1 MTVATV
7 NMDFLYGGAFR
18 TGLPEAYERLI
29 LDAMRGDPTLFT
41 RADEIEEQ
49 WRIVDSFRHALGRP
63 GAGLSELRRGDVG
76 TDEAT
81 SSCTATAD
89 PGGGIERG
97 QRPGVDG
104 PRRHDRADRAR
115 ARAAPER
122 FDGHAHE
129 RDDAHR
135 LGAAGVAGRR
145 AGHARRNGRA
155 ASLRTLLLFPQDDER
170 DALDAEVS
178 LQCYTHAELQRHVCT
193 EVIELRLCGRVAQ
206 APASVIL
213 PLVLPDVPVFL
224 RWRGEPPFGEP
235 VFEQLIDVVDRLV
248 VDSREWEGA
257 PACYAKLVE
266 IFDRVA
272 VSDIV
277 WARTLR
283 WRRAIA
289 ERGGGRQLRV
299 RGPIQESSL
308 LAGWLRSRLGHPV
321 ELEHTDADRI
331 ELAVLD
337 GEEIRARE
345 ERPSA
350 SDLLSG
356 ELDRFSRRPR
366 STSLPSRQRS
376 SSRRREYASA
386 VEARDAF

>member
-1 MTVATV
+1 MSAVSDQEWTGRDVTIAQIEHELAQLRSDSMDMRTSVMTHIAW
-7 NMDFLYGGAFR
+7 AP
-18 TGLPEAYERLI
+18 PEWQDASRDTLAGMAERH
-29 LDAMRGDPTLFT
+29 P
-41 RADEIEEQ
+41 
-49 WRIVDSFRHALGRP
+49 S
-63 GAGLSELRRGDVG
+63 
-76 TDEAT
+76 
-81 SSCTATAD
+81 
-89 PGGGIERG
+89 
-97 QRPGVDG
+97 
-104 PRRHDRADRAR
+104 
-115 ARAAPER
+115 
-122 FDGHAHE
+122 
-129 RDDAHR
+129 
-135 LGAAGVAGRR
+135 
-145 AGHARRNGRA
+145 
-155 ASLRTLLLFPQDDER
+155 RTLLLFPQDDKR

-178 LQCYTHAELQRHVCT
+178 LQCYSHAELQRHVCT
-193 EVIELRLCGRVAQ
+193 EVIELRLCGRVAE

-224 RWRGEPPFGEP
+224 RWRGEPPFGNP

-289 ERGGGRQLRV
+289 ERGSGRQLRV

-321 ELEHTDADRI
+321 ELEHADADRI
-331 ELAVLD
+331 ELVVLD

-345 ERPSA
+345 ERPSS

-356 ELDRFSRRPR
+356 ELDRFSRDPIY
-366 STSLPSRQRS
+366 
-376 SSRRREYASA
+376 ESA
-386 VEARDAF
+386 VAAAL

>member
-1 MTVATV
+1 LSAVSDQEWTGRDVTIAQIEHELAQLRSDSMDMRTSVMTHIAW
-7 NMDFLYGGAFR
+7 AP
-18 TGLPEAYERLI
+18 PEWQDASRDTLAGMAERH
-29 LDAMRGDPTLFT
+29 P
-41 RADEIEEQ
+41 
-49 WRIVDSFRHALGRP
+49 S
-63 GAGLSELRRGDVG
+63 
-76 TDEAT
+76 
-81 SSCTATAD
+81 
-89 PGGGIERG
+89 
-97 QRPGVDG
+97 
-104 PRRHDRADRAR
+104 
-115 ARAAPER
+115 
-122 FDGHAHE
+122 
-129 RDDAHR
+129 
-135 LGAAGVAGRR
+135 
-145 AGHARRNGRA
+145 
-155 ASLRTLLLFPQDDER
+155 RTLLLFPQDDER

-178 LQCYTHAELQRHVCT
+178 LQCYTHAELQRHVCS

-248 VDSREWEGA
+248 VDSREWGGA
-257 PACYAKLVE
+257 PDCYAKLVE

-289 ERGGGRQLRV
+289 ERGSGRQLRV

-345 ERPSA
+345 ERPSS

-356 ELDRFSRRPR
+356 ELDRFSRDPIY
-366 STSLPSRQRS
+366 
-376 SSRRREYASA
+376 ESA
-386 VEARDAF
+386 VAAAL

>member
-1 MTVATV
+1 LSAVSDQEWTGRDVTIAQIEHELAQLRSDSMDMRTSVMTHIAW
-7 NMDFLYGGAFR
+7 AP
-18 TGLPEAYERLI
+18 PEW
-29 LDAMRGDPTLFT
+29 
-41 RADEIEEQ
+41 Q
-49 WRIVDSFRHALGRP
+49 
-63 GAGLSELRRGDVG
+63 
-76 TDEAT
+76 
-81 SSCTATAD
+81 
-89 PGGGIERG
+89 
-97 QRPGVDG
+97 
-104 PRRHDRADRAR
+104 
-115 ARAAPER
+115 
-122 FDGHAHE
+122 
-129 RDDAHR
+129 
-135 LGAAGVAGRR
+135 GAARDTLAGMAER
-145 AGHARRNGRA
+145 HP
-155 ASLRTLLLFPQDDER
+155 SRTLLLFPQDDER

-266 IFDRVA
+266 VFDRVA

-356 ELDRFSRRPR
+356 ELDRFSRDPIY
-366 STSLPSRQRS
+366 
-376 SSRRREYASA
+376 ESA
-386 VEARDAF
+386 VAAAL

>member
-1 MTVATV
+1 MSAVSDQEWTGRDVTIAQIEHELAQLRSDSMDMRTSVMTHIAW
-7 NMDFLYGGAFR
+7 AP
-18 TGLPEAYERLI
+18 PEWQDASRDTLAGMAERH
-29 LDAMRGDPTLFT
+29 P
-41 RADEIEEQ
+41 
-49 WRIVDSFRHALGRP
+49 S
-63 GAGLSELRRGDVG
+63 
-76 TDEAT
+76 
-81 SSCTATAD
+81 
-89 PGGGIERG
+89 
-97 QRPGVDG
+97 
-104 PRRHDRADRAR
+104 
-115 ARAAPER
+115 
-122 FDGHAHE
+122 
-129 RDDAHR
+129 
-135 LGAAGVAGRR
+135 
-145 AGHARRNGRA
+145 
-155 ASLRTLLLFPQDDER
+155 RTLLLFPQDDER

-193 EVIELRLCGRVAQ
+193 EVIELRLCGGVAQ

-289 ERGGGRQLRV
+289 ERGSGRQLRV

-356 ELDRFSRRPR
+356 ELDRFSRDPIY
-366 STSLPSRQRS
+366 
-376 SSRRREYASA
+376 ESA
-386 VEARDAF
+386 VAAAL

>member
-1 MTVATV
+1 MSAVSDQEWTGRDVTIAQIEHELAQLRSDSMDMRTSVMTHIAWAPPAWQDASRDTLAG
-7 NMDFLYGGAFR
+7 MA
-18 TGLPEAYERLI
+18 ERH
-29 LDAMRGDPTLFT
+29 P
-41 RADEIEEQ
+41 
-49 WRIVDSFRHALGRP
+49 S
-63 GAGLSELRRGDVG
+63 
-76 TDEAT
+76 
-81 SSCTATAD
+81 
-89 PGGGIERG
+89 
-97 QRPGVDG
+97 
-104 PRRHDRADRAR
+104 
-115 ARAAPER
+115 
-122 FDGHAHE
+122 
-129 RDDAHR
+129 
-135 LGAAGVAGRR
+135 
-145 AGHARRNGRA
+145 
-155 ASLRTLLLFPQDDER
+155 RTLLLFPQDDER

-289 ERGGGRQLRV
+289 ERGSGRQLRV

-356 ELDRFSRRPR
+356 ELDRFSRDPIY
-366 STSLPSRQRS
+366 
-376 SSRRREYASA
+376 ESA
-386 VEARDAF
+386 VAAAL